1 MASNG
6 AGPIASAHVFTFR
19 SPRDAVRSLVRDREQ
34 LARVPGLRFAR
45 LVFAGARRWEAM
57 AVGWID
63 PRRQLAM
70 CVWEEEAALDRFRER
85 SPIGRAWRGQTDQ
98 YCEVRMA
105 PFRTH
110 GTYRGLE
117 PLAGLRAQA
126 APAGP
131 VAMLT
136 FANIPARGL
145 VYFYR
150 GLHRSTGP
158 LLASDGLIAA
168 VGGTGAAG
176 PRRHDIHHLGL
187 TARRARILLPPRPA
201 PGDRAE
207 RARARAADRL
217 DVHPG
222 APLRDRGRLVPVES
236 LCRAVRG
243 PCALYAECASSRPAR
258 GHSARPSLPLPD
270 SVT

>member
-1 MASNG
+1 MALNG
-6 AGPIASAHVFTFR
+6 AGPIVSAHVFTFR

-63 PRRQLAM
+63 PRRQMAM
-70 CVWEEEAALDRFRER
+70 CMWEDEAALDRFRER
-85 SPIGRAWRGQTDQ
+85 SPVGRAWRGQADQ
-98 YCEVRMA
+98 HCEVRMA

-136 FANIPARGL
+136 FANIPTRGL
-145 VYFYR
+145 AYFYR
-150 GLHRSTGP
+150 GIHRSTGP

-168 VGGTGAAG
+168 VGGPERLGRGGMTFTIWDSLSDALGFSY
-176 PRRHDIHHLGL
+176 RREPHREIVRSVHEHERLIDSMFI
-187 TARRARILLPPRPA
+187 RARPYAIEGNWFPWSRFAGRFADLARSMPSAPVPGPP
-201 PGDRAE
+201 
-207 RARARAADRL
+207 AAT
-217 DVHPG
+217 P
-222 APLRDRGRLVPVES
+222 
-236 LCRAVRG
+236 RG
-243 PCALYAECASSRPAR
+243 PAFRSPTA
-258 GHSARPSLPLPD
+258 
-270 SVT
+270 

>member
-1 MASNG
+1 MSKNG
-6 AGPIASAHVFTFR
+6 AGPIVSAHVFTFG
-19 SPRDAVRSLVRDREQ
+19 SPRDAARSLVRDREW

-45 LVFAGARRWEAM
+45 LVFAGARRREAM

-85 SPIGRAWRGQTDQ
+85 SPIGRTWRGQTDQ
-98 YCEVRMA
+98 HCEVRMV

-110 GTYRGLE
+110 GTYRGLD
-117 PLAGLRAQA
+117 PLAGLGAQA

-136 FANIPARGL
+136 FANIPTRGL

-150 GLHRSTGP
+150 GIHRSTAT

-168 VGGTGAAG
+168 VGGPERLGRGGMTFTIWDSLPDALGFSY
-176 PRRHDIHHLGL
+176 RRDPHREIVQSVREHERLIDSMFIRARPYAIEGGWFPWSRC
-187 TARRARILLPPRPA
+187 ARRFEDLARSMPSAPA
-201 PGDRAE
+201 
-207 RARARAADRL
+207 
-217 DVHPG
+217 
-222 APLRDRGRLVPVES
+222 
-236 LCRAVRG
+236 
-243 PCALYAECASSRPAR
+243 
-258 GHSARPSLPLPD
+258 PSLPAATPRGPA
-270 SVT
+270 SHSPTA